1 MRTRTTSLRTLLA
14 AFLVAGG
21 VGVACSNQTRHSDST
36 LAQNTTP
43 LGQTHVSKLP
53 SDHSVAPPDAAEAL
67 ERPIEQARALSP
79 GAQGMPRS
87 PQGNAPTGTATNPS
101 TPAPTPASPNAPQSV
116 PVPNPIPPSTSTPVG
131 STGSPAGNTPTS
143 TQGPTTDS
151 GERGQ
156 AMNGFDPYQARLDGG
171 VGPGPVPR
179 VDAGPTPS
187 PAPTPRTDG
196 GLGGVGG
203 NNDGGLR

>member
-1 MRTRTTSLRTLLA
+1 MRTRFSSLRPLLA
-14 AFLVAGG
+14 AILVAGG
-21 VGVACSNQTRHSDST
+21 VGVACSKQTRSSDT
-36 LAQNTTP
+36 TVAQ
-43 LGQTHVSKLP
+43 LGTTHVSQGP
-53 SDHSVAPPDAAEAL
+53 SDHSVAPPDAAEAP
-67 ERPIEQARALSP
+67 ERSIEPAVPLSR
-79 GAQGMPRS
+79 GAQGTP
-87 PQGNAPTGTATNPS
+87 PAQGNAPTGTPTNPS
-101 TPAPTPASPNAPQSV
+101 TPAPTPSSPNAPTNA
-116 PVPNPIPPSTSTPVG
+116 PAANPIPPSTSSPVG

-156 AMNGFDPYQARLDGG
+156 GMSGFDPYQARLDGG
-171 VGPGPVPR
+171 VGPAPVPR

-196 GLGGVGG
+196 GLGGIGG